1 MTDRR
6 FFLMNINRIKTDE
19 GTIRAWVKTF
29 EIKEKDKLLSQRQ
42 IELSEYDASPY
53 VLSLVEFEC
62 KKQMMKTNFI
72 ATYEENG
79 KPSVSGTLKD
89 EWKYVPP
96 DTIAHNWLEA
106 ACKQ

>member
-1 MTDRR
+1 
-6 FFLMNINRIKTDE
+6 
-19 GTIRAWVKTF
+19 
-29 EIKEKDKLLSQRQ
+29 
-42 IELSEYDASPY
+42 
-53 VLSLVEFEC
+53 
-62 KKQMMKTNFI
+62 MKTNFI

-106 ACKQ
+106 ACKK